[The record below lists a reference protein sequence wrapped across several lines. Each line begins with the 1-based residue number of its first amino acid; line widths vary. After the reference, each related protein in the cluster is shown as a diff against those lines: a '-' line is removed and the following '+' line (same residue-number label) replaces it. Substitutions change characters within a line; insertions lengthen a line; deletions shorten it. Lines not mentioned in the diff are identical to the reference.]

1 MAEPLTYGRL
11 VESACREAA
20 TAVAQQPPTAADDAV
35 NDVAALVSLLA
46 LTGRHAR
53 FLGHAAGTRNP
64 ASTLAARIIEVTQTA
79 RPLLSAE
86 TTPSTGRWHAAS
98 DLLGTA
104 HDLLAA
110 QLGPAGEWRGP
121 DAAALRDRPMI
132 TAAAGRLARLVV
144 LIADSAGPHAE
155 HLRHN
160 LLDAVAPPTP
170 PSESDR
176 SGGNR
181 AGVRDV
187 LAAAQALDQIRQIR
201 EHAVRFE
208 RSYSRVSATALDEV
222 TPLLGDR
229 AGDPAQQPFEQM
241 RYAVHKLTWPQ
252 VHVHGATLRAVT
264 ELAITISAWTSE
276 VAELAHRHS
285 RHATQPHYARAA
297 QHAKTSALAW
307 HNVAHHLGALHTL
320 GFDGRHAHEHA
331 ARLRRQIDT
340 GPRAATTPADRLAAL
355 PTVRHAVLL
364 LPELAGASNIAIR
377 HLAADGLLRA
387 ATVTGTWVK
396 LPNRVDALTNAY
408 RDAAT
413 AARWSDPDLVDS
425 RREVH

>member
-11 VESACREAA
+11 VEAACRKAA

-35 NDVAALVSLLA
+35 NDVVALVSLLA

-79 RPLLSAE
+79 RPLVSAE

-155 HLRHN
+155 HLRRN
-160 LLDAVAPPTP
+160 LLDAVP
-170 PSESDR
+170 PSFAAAPDR
-176 SGGNR
+176 PEGHH
-181 AGVRDV
+181 ADVRDV

-229 AGDPAQQPFEQM
+229 AGDPA
-241 RYAVHKLTWPQ
+241 
-252 VHVHGATLRAVT
+252 
-264 ELAITISAWTSE
+264 
-276 VAELAHRHS
+276 
-285 RHATQPHYARAA
+285 
-297 QHAKTSALAW
+297 
-307 HNVAHHLGALHTL
+307 
-320 GFDGRHAHEHA
+320 
-331 ARLRRQIDT
+331 
-340 GPRAATTPADRLAAL
+340 
-355 PTVRHAVLL
+355 
-364 LPELAGASNIAIR
+364 
-377 HLAADGLLRA
+377 
-387 ATVTGTWVK
+387 
-396 LPNRVDALTNAY
+396 
-408 RDAAT
+408 
-413 AARWSDPDLVDS
+413 
-425 RREVH
+425 